1 MNKSILLVVC
11 DFLVLS
17 LLSFVSFDAVADEGD
32 TISAAALEEAKSQSQ
47 SEVGLLFEILNK
59 KNEEQQRENEEQ
71 SKKHESESE
80 ALAKAL
86 AEKEDNLDQRLAE
99 LEKTRQDLE
108 NSEETAANLAQQ
120 KAELEKERANL
131 QKEKGKLKEERDI
144 LTGQT
149 KEAADTRAALI
160 KEVKDLESKKAVVGE
175 RLKNMHNEVE
185 KKKAEL
191 SQSEKELAQLDKQL
205 DEQKDAAMK
214 ERQQLQVELAQK
226 DATLGATQGVLADT
240 KNNLATAQGSIET
253 LRGDKV
259 QLQGDKARLQG
270 NLAQSEAE
278 KAFIAQQKAAL
289 EEETSELEKQAQTLL
304 ATKNQL
310 EQDKTGLQNE
320 KRDLQTNLEKSR
332 LQIEAAKKEEER
344 IRQSI
349 LAAKADLER
358 QRQEAA
364 AELARQEA
372 EKKRLLDE
380 KARIMENN
388 RKLTENVATLA
399 ELSEQ
404 KTEEI
409 KNKIDKSQPLSPNTI
424 FTHFRNAQVRL
435 RFVSVTKGLLRSTQ
449 TREYNV
455 QATLVEDA
463 SGVYAVTLTR
473 DTPFETRRA
482 RAALQLTGSVALAG
496 KNIPVSEIGYSK
508 ADPRVLLIPVP
519 AAAAA
524 GQHRFKI
531 DADPYHFP
539 KAILVDPSGD
549 GYGEMGFNIHAG
561 NDQYIE
567 LKSGLFRS
575 LSGEFTQST
584 GDIAFSQT
592 GHFLGLLVNRN
603 HAIRLPDLGSPYKIS
618 LGTGFSAERAS
629 ILANILDRKVRVLN
643 SELH

>member
-1 MNKSILLVVC
+1 MNKSLLLVVC

-32 TISAAALEEAKSQSQ
+32 SISAAALEEAKSQSQ

-71 SKKHESESE
+71 AQKHESEAE
-80 ALAKAL
+80 ALAQAL
-86 AEKEDNLDQRLAE
+86 AEKEDNLDDRLAE

-108 NSEETAANLAQQ
+108 NSEETAANLAKQ

-131 QKEKGKLKEERDI
+131 QKEKSKLKEERDV

-149 KEAADTRAALI
+149 KEAAETRAALL

-191 SQSEKELAQLDKQL
+191 SKSEKELAQLDAQL
-205 DEQKDAAMK
+205 DAQKDAAMQ
-214 ERQQLQVELAQK
+214 ERQRLQVELAQK
-226 DATLGATQGVLADT
+226 DATLTSAQGALADAT
-240 KNNLATAQGSIET
+240 NNLADAQSNI
-253 LRGDKV
+253 
-259 QLQGDKARLQG
+259 QNLQGDKAQLQG
-270 NLAQSEAE
+270 NLAKSEAE

-289 EEETSELEKQAQTLL
+289 EKETSDLEKQAKVLL
-304 ATKNQL
+304 ASKNQL
-310 EQDKTGLQNE
+310 EQEKTGLQNE

-364 AELARQEA
+364 AELSRQEA
-372 EKKRLLDE
+372 EKARLLDE

-424 FTHFRNAQVRL
+424 FTHFRNAQVRM
-435 RFVSVTKGLLRSTQ
+435 RFISVTKGLLGSTQ
-449 TREYNV
+449 TREFNV
-455 QATLVEDA
+455 QATLVQD
-463 SGVYAVTLTR
+463 STGVYAVTLAR

-482 RAALQLTGSVALAG
+482 KVATQLSGAIALGG
-496 KNIPVSEIGYSK
+496 KNLPVNEVGYSK
-508 ADPRVLLIPVP
+508 VDPRVLVIPVP
-519 AAAAA
+519 SAATA
-524 GQHRFKI
+524 GQHKFQI
-531 DADPYHFP
+531 DRDPYHFP

-584 GDIAFSQT
+584 GDVAFSQT
-592 GHFLGLLVNRN
+592 GDFLGVLVNRN
-603 HAIRLPDLGSPYKIS
+603 HAIRLPDLASPYKIT
-618 LGTGFSAERAS
+618 LGRGFSADRTTL
-629 ILANILDRKVRVLN
+629 LANILDRKVRTLN
-643 SELH
+643 AELH